1 MKMNDIKLTK
11 RIVNTEKP
19 IEIDRIGKF
28 NVIMNNYNVS
38 QIEEKFSDVPKD
50 KFIFEK
56 GTEGTGKVN

>member
-38 QIEEKFSDVPKD
+38 QI
-50 KFIFEK
+50 
-56 GTEGTGKVN
+56 